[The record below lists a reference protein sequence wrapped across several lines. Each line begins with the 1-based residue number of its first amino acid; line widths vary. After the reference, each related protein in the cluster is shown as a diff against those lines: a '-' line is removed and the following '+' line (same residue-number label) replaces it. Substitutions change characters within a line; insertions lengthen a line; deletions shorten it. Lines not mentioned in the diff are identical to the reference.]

1 MISRKKLEL
10 SIVYRSNAYL
20 LNELLQDCLFFCEDR
35 EVLSQTRYTQ
45 QLKKQI
51 DDRVQDATEF
61 YRTGKHV
68 ITYSQNVNL
77 CQYPISSLKDF
88 GLRADDI
95 TKYFDDSTNR
105 FILWCF
111 KDSPKFSYSPPELTS
126 ELIKGPMCILFD
138 TIFMTLHDRMR
149 KNEFRFAFA
158 NSSSLACRI

>member
-68 ITYSQNVNL
+68 ITYSQNVNF
-77 CQYPISSLKDF
+77 CQYSVSSLKDF
-88 GLRADDI
+88 GLRADAI